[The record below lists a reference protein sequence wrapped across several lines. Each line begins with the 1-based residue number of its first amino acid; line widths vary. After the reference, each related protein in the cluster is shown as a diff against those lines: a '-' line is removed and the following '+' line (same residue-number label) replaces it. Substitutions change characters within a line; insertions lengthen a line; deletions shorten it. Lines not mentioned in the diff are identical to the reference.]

1 MSDQSRLQANNNKID
16 EIKTLVNNLPEYQ
29 DLEPIYGITNY
40 TISSKIISPEA
51 SNPYIYKYAKLG
63 PYVAVQ
69 FASRTTYSSYG
80 MTSSNLYLYKLES
93 NGSLTLLNNTKYFY
107 ARNNLTI
114 IGYDDNYVYLYMYN
128 WNGGTA
134 PTYFPLS
141 KFNLSTMAYESDV
154 QVNLATGQTNLF
166 SISNNVFYAYGSDGS
181 YAYQLN
187 PSTAT
192 ATKLGNRMPGN
203 YLSNTSF
210 ISVSGGSTWTT
221 KFYYNRNNFTEVVAK
236 AFPTSTTQQFC
247 CCLTADENKLIFD
260 GNIYRTNSNLDLV
273 ELLNE
278 NVVSK
283 STSCYRINNKYYL
296 SDNKLMTLNDTTN
309 TFTIELEATNFAL
322 KYNEL
327 FVLSANS
334 TELSCVT
341 FNTGETVIGF
351 RYNGLPYT
359 YNNPAVVNTENI
371 LQGYQTY
378 NDSLAP
384 VIGTM
389 PNNGALNY
397 TPSTSQ
403 QIIPAGYTSGGT
415 IAAVTSSIDS
425 DIVAGNIKKDVEILG
440 VTGTLEEGID
450 TSDATATADDILEGK
465 TAYVNGVKLTGTM
478 ENLSNTITEQENLIA
493 NLYSLVNTKIN
504 GTSSGPFVVPDGMKF
519 AYSNITNLPEIDTSV
534 VTDMNIMFWQCWNLV
549 DIPNLN
555 TTNVTNMSGMFLNC
569 RNILNISN
577 FDMSNV
583 IDVSNMF
590 SGCLNLT
597 NLPAL
602 NTINIINAKYMCQNC
617 FGLVEVENLNTS
629 NVIIAAYAF
638 SECWNLV
645 NIPLLNMDNVNNI
658 EGIFYNCRN
667 LSVDSYA
674 NIANSLPLAVNLTN
688 QYVSNL
694 GLDVRNFV
702 DAQVIILN
710 NKGYIDAI
718 PKANTKGTTYNI
730 TYTI

>member
-1 MSDQSRLQANNNKID
+1 MSDQSRLQANNDKID
-16 EIKTLVNNLPEYQ
+16 EIKTLVNNLPDYQ

-154 QVNLATGQTNLF
+154 QVNLATGQTDLF
-166 SISNNVFYAYGSDGS
+166 SISNNVFYAYGSNGS

-397 TPSTSQ
+397 TPSDSQ
-403 QIIPAGYTSGGT
+403 QTIPEGYTSGGT
-415 IAAVTSSIDS
+415 ISAIDYSAQGALSPS
-425 DIVAGNIKKDVEILG
+425 DTQEAETQISDLFG
-440 VTGTLEEGID
+440 EE
-450 TSDATATADDILEGK
+450 
-465 TAYVNGVKLTGTM
+465 
-478 ENLSNTITEQENLIA
+478 ENE
-493 NLYSLVNTKIN
+493 
-504 GTSSGPFVVPDGMKF
+504 
-519 AYSNITNLPEIDTSV
+519 
-534 VTDMNIMFWQCWNLV
+534 
-549 DIPNLN
+549 
-555 TTNVTNMSGMFLNC
+555 
-569 RNILNISN
+569 
-577 FDMSNV
+577 
-583 IDVSNMF
+583 
-590 SGCLNLT
+590 
-597 NLPAL
+597 
-602 NTINIINAKYMCQNC
+602 
-617 FGLVEVENLNTS
+617 
-629 NVIIAAYAF
+629 
-638 SECWNLV
+638 
-645 NIPLLNMDNVNNI
+645 
-658 EGIFYNCRN
+658 
-667 LSVDSYA
+667 
-674 NIANSLPLAVNLTN
+674 
-688 QYVSNL
+688 
-694 GLDVRNFV
+694 
-702 DAQVIILN
+702 
-710 NKGYIDAI
+710 
-718 PKANTKGTTYNI
+718 
-730 TYTI
+730 